1 MKNIT
6 KLTAIYLLLFLSTTV
21 VGALLLYLPVTG
33 TQPLALIDAFFVASS
48 AFTVTGLS
56 TLDIPNQF
64 NMLGESIILMLIQIG
79 GLGIIT
85 LSIFILIISRRKISY
100 KERSLLLL
108 SWNSNNNGSLL
119 KLTIQMITFSL
130 VIELLGFIILTFV
143 FVPTQGLAKGSF
155 VSLFTSVSAFN
166 NAGFALFSD
175 NLMSYNHN
183 LLINIIVP
191 ALIICGGIGYIVIL
205 DLCKTRRLKK
215 LKLHTKIVVT
225 STLAL
230 IVVGTILFWLLESSH
245 ILKGTPWFQQ
255 GLTSFFQSVTTRTA
269 GFNTIDIGQLQ
280 QPTLLLFIV
289 LMFIGAAPMS
299 AAGGIKVTTLA
310 LILIYI
316 YAKIKGNTYPH
327 IFKTSI
333 AAKQISQA
341 MLIFILAII
350 INFIAA
356 FIITICE
363 PKVEFLKI
371 IFEVVSAF
379 GTVGL
384 STGITADLTTLSKI
398 VLICMMLLG
407 KLGLFILLAIFQ
419 TPKAESAYY
428 YAKEEVQ
435 L

>member
-6 KLTAIYLLLFLSTTV
+6 KLTASYLLLFLSTTV

-245 ILKGTPWFQQ
+245 ILKGT
-255 GLTSFFQSVTTRTA
+255 L
-269 GFNTIDIGQLQ
+269 GFNKD
-280 QPTLLLFIV
+280 
-289 LMFIGAAPMS
+289 
-299 AAGGIKVTTLA
+299 
-310 LILIYI
+310 
-316 YAKIKGNTYPH
+316 
-327 IFKTSI
+327 
-333 AAKQISQA
+333 
-341 MLIFILAII
+341 
-350 INFIAA
+350 
-356 FIITICE
+356 
-363 PKVEFLKI
+363 
-371 IFEVVSAF
+371 
-379 GTVGL
+379 
-384 STGITADLTTLSKI
+384 
-398 VLICMMLLG
+398 
-407 KLGLFILLAIFQ
+407 
-419 TPKAESAYY
+419 
-428 YAKEEVQ
+428 
-435 L
+435 